1 MIKQSFTIDGYWE
14 VIVYYDLDYNLFY
27 MIAEKLTDIGFS
39 SKNIKSIY
47 QTLSTGKA
55 LAATCS
61 NPKYLTSIVLFN
73 THRTKK
79 SYINSIV
86 HEAEH
91 VKQAVLKHYDVEDE
105 GEDAAYT
112 IGYIVGQMYKGFY
125 TLMCNCRKP

>member
-27 MIAEKLTDIGFS
+27 KIAKELTDIGFS
-39 SKNIKSIY
+39 SRNIKSIY

-61 NPKYLTSIVLFN
+61 NPKYLISIVLFN